1 MRALSFIFLTMFCIS
16 CGTLEPP
23 PTLTTTF
30 PSHSSSNIGSSTP
43 PLDILFFNIG
53 QGDATLVTSPTG
65 ESFLIDGGPPGSGTD
80 IQSRMEQAGQWP
92 PDYTLATHYDLDHI
106 GGLVELLLGPDAT
119 PRTADDVAP
128 NVACFDRGV
137 PVVSPTTPA
146 LRQYIDFHL
155 PCRVLRAGET
165 VDLGPVT
172 IDWLAVNGE
181 FADGT
186 RVAIDPD
193 DENAHSIVLRIRYQ
207 DFVYLHMADLPGGGG
222 TPPYQTTD
230 LESAV
235 ARLAGPIDVLH
246 VGHHGSKTS
255 TNATLLEQTTPRAAI
270 ISVGA
275 DNDYG
280 HPHHE
285 VIERLQDADVA
296 IYTTRDGHLHL
307 TSDGATFS
315 ITQESGP

>member
-1 MRALSFIFLTMFCIS
+1 M
-16 CGTLEPP
+16 
-23 PTLTTTF
+23 
-30 PSHSSSNIGSSTP
+30 
-43 PLDILFFNIG
+43 
-53 QGDATLVTSPTG
+53 VTSPTG
-65 ESFLIDGGPPGSGTD
+65 ESFLIDGGPPGSGAGM
-80 IQSRMEQAGQWP
+80 QSRMEQVGQWP

-137 PVVSPTTPA
+137 PTVQPTTPA
-146 LRQYIDFHL
+146 LRHYLDLHL
-155 PCRVLRAGET
+155 PCRVLRAGAT

-181 FADGT
+181 FSDGT
-186 RVAIDPD
+186 RMTIDPA
-193 DENAHSIVLRIRYQ
+193 DENAHSIVLRIRYR
-207 DFVYLHMADLPGGGG
+207 DFAYLHMADLPGGGG
-222 TPPYQTTD
+222 TPPYQTAD
-230 LESAV
+230 LESTV
-235 ARLAGPIDVLH
+235 AGVAGPIDVLH

-255 TNATLLEQTTPRAAI
+255 TNATLLARTLPQAAI

-285 VIERLQDADVA
+285 VIERLQDADVE

-307 TSDGATFS
+307 TSDGTTFS
-315 ITQESGP
+315 ITHKSLP